1 MNFTPTTSN
10 KSNEQFKNDVMDIIS
25 KIIDREENDIGI
37 KYLLELLSAEKTY
50 NYIKFQHLVNLK
62 RAFSDVSIDNISQL
76 LITHLDEADLEELK
90 GKI

>member
-1 MNFTPTTSN
+1 MIYSPTTSN
-10 KSNEQFKNDVMDIIS
+10 KSNEQFKGDVIDTIC

-37 KYLLELLSAEKTY
+37 KYILELLSAEKSS

>member
-50 NYIKFQHLVNLK
+50 NYTKFQHLVNLK
-62 RAFSDVSIDNISQL
+62 RSFSDISIDNLSQI
-76 LITHLDEADLEELK
+76 LITNLDELELEELK